1 LPAADDAYEVTP
13 HLTYRKAV
21 EPDVY
26 GIAAL
31 HAESWRLHSR
41 GAYLDAYL
49 DGDVV
54 SDSLEVWTSRLTLPG
69 QDQCT
74 VVAAGADG
82 IAGFAHTLLDH
93 DPQWGP
99 CSTISTSGASSRE
112 TESGRSCCR
121 TPLGACSNIGEAD
134 PSTFGYWSRTRR
146 LRRSTPPERALGS
159 RPNSGDP
166 FPAAEERE
174 ATGTSGRMHRFLS
187 CRRPELRGHG
197 AKLSAEPEPPPDQ
210 KMVPTRSNTR
220 PPRPATILM
229 V

>member
-166 FPAAEERE
+166 FPAAEEARPPVLL
-174 ATGTSGRMHRFLS
+174 AGCIGS
-187 CRRPELRGHG
+187 CRAGGLNSEG
-197 AKLSAEPEPPPDQ
+197 
-210 KMVPTRSNTR
+210 MVPNCRPSPNRLRIRRWCRRGATPGRRDRPRS
-220 PPRPATILM
+220 
-229 V
+229 